1 MVILVII
8 LWITICAPN
17 IYMHNFFKK
26 RNHEYSMGVKYAP
39 NMHIIFFLLKNY
51 IYIYIY
57 IKKSINKKKSVLTWE
72 TFNKNSQEEFFF
84 FRYN

>member
-1 MVILVII
+1 
-8 LWITICAPN
+8 
-17 IYMHNFFKK
+17 
-26 RNHEYSMGVKYAP
+26 MGVKYAP
-39 NMHIIFFLLKNY
+39 NMHIIFFLLKN
-51 IYIYIY
+51 YIYIY